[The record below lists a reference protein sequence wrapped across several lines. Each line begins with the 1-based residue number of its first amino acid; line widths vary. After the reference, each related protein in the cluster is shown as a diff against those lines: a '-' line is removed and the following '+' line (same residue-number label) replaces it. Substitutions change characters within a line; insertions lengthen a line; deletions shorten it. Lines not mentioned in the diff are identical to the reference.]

1 MSVKPDL
8 SRFPEIT
15 HVNAWFFCIDDDIV
29 KAMEPL
35 GHALERAQ
43 NAVRFAWFS
52 EGDARLMHCLEPE
65 EDHLRAGFFAPH
77 SLSLFPLKTSSRSI
91 SLRGGLRNN
100 GYGSMKH
107 RTHTCTSFANP
118 KPRNSP

>member
-15 HVNAWFFCIDDDIV
+15 HVNAWFFGIDDDIV

-65 EDHLRAGFFAPH
+65 EDRLRAGFFRAALAEFV
-77 SLSLFPLKTSSRSI
+77 SIEDLLPLDLTARGITKQR
-91 SLRGGLRNN
+91 LR
-100 GYGSMKH
+100 
-107 RTHTCTSFANP
+107 
-118 KPRNSP
+118 